1 MDVYSC
7 WRVPREVE
15 LLWEKWPKDALVFN
29 TLSGETHHLNDT
41 AATALEELERA
52 PQSTKT
58 LMDTLAEKFESEDAE
73 GFMHQIQQ
81 LLKEFDRLGLVEPS
95 A

>member
-1 MDVYSC
+1 M
-7 WRVPREVE
+7 E

-58 LMDTLAEKFESEDAE
+58 LMETLAEKFEFDDVE
-73 GFMHQIQQ
+73 GFVHQIQQ
-81 LLKEFDRLGLVEPS
+81 LLEEFDRLGLIEPS